1 MAVSAS
7 RRVKLKFFSFCS
19 VSLYPITNQK
29 SFFLCL
35 QLFSNNDLKIAL
47 NKLSKEYKTITYIT
61 TTILKEQK
69 PLNRLRVNIITIV
82 K

>member
-35 QLFSNNDLKIAL
+35 QFSNNDLKIAL

-69 PLNRLRVNIITIV
+69 PLNRLRVNIIAIV